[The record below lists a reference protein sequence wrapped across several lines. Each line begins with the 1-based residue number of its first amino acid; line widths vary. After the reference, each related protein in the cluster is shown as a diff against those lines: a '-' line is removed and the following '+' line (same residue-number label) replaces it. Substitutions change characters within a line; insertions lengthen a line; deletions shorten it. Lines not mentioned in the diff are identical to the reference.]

1 MKQFIFRDLIR
12 KTGYDI
18 VRYPYFTS
26 NVAEKNYQKLLKH
39 FGVDMIFDIGA
50 NVGQYALETLGF
62 GFDGTLVSFEPMTK
76 EYTILQE
83 KVKSNPNWVL
93 APQMAVGDTSGFIEF
108 NVSENSES
116 SSILDPNEYALG
128 FDPTIKT
135 VKKEKVRIETVD
147 NLFETYAKGKNNLFL
162 KIDVQGYEENVLKG
176 AANVISKVK
185 GIHVEFSLKPLYA
198 GQKSMMDIMQMIN
211 DFGFEPYYFIPHVSI
226 DNIGRLMQVDGVFFR
241 NGDNQ

>member
-1 MKQFIFRDLIR
+1 MKQFLFRDLIR
-12 KTGYDI
+12 KTGFDI

-26 NVAEKNYQKLLKH
+26 NTAEKNYQKLLKH
-39 FGVDMIFDIGA
+39 FGIDVIFDIGA
-50 NVGQYALETLGF
+50 NVGQYATETLGL
-62 GFDGTLVSFEPMTK
+62 GFEGTMVSFEPMAK
-76 EYTILQE
+76 EYSILQE
-83 KVKSNPNWVL
+83 KVKEYRNWVL

-116 SSILDPNEYALG
+116 SSILEPNEYALG

-147 NLFETYAKGKNNLFL
+147 NLFDEYTSGRKNPFL

-176 AANVISKVK
+176 AAKVISRIK
-185 GIHVEFSLKPLYA
+185 GLHVEFSLSPLYA
-198 GQKSMMDIMQMIN
+198 EQKGMMDILQMIN
-211 DFGFEPYYFIPHVSI
+211 ESGFQPYYFMPHVSI

-241 NGDNQ
+241 NGDKL